1 MNEFPNFSFDTSAVI
16 PDNGVISSNQW
27 KLLRRL
33 EIPSKFNRSH
43 GRPVKRGLAL
53 DVEATGL

>member
-16 PDNGVISSNQW
+16 PDNAVISNDQW

-33 EIPSKFNRSH
+33 EIPSNLIVSWPACKTR
-43 GRPVKRGLAL
+43 
-53 DVEATGL
+53 TGS